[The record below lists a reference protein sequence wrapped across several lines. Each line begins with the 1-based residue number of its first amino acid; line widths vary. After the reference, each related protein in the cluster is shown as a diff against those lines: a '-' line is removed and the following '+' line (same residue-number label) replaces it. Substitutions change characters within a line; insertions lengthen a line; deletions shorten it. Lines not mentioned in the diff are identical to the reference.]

1 MLFPRG
7 TEELI
12 ETLFKFVI
20 SLLTDDNYSRF
31 NFGDNVKVIEHLDR
45 AKGPLLSFEIVPP
58 PRGHSVKDIFEIV
71 EDLLPLRPSWIDV
84 TAHASHADLIEQPD
98 GSFLRRISKKRP
110 GTIGI
115 CGVIQNRFKIDTVAH
130 VLCLGFTKE
139 ETEDA
144 LIELQYLGVENVL
157 ALRGD
162 SPNYL
167 KKVLLNRSTNE
178 FASDLVEQLAELRQ
192 GHYMQKLE
200 DSQPID
206 FCVGVAGYPEKHIEA
221 PNLISDLKNLKKKV
235 DKGAHYIVS
244 QMFFDTDHFFKFSQQ
259 CRDLGIQVPIIP
271 GLKLLHLPT
280 QLKRIPKTFNVDL
293 PEDLTKE
300 ILANPKHTL
309 EIGQRHC
316 LKQCQTLLEQKVP
329 VLHFYVMNDAKHVM
343 RIIKKLGIV

>member
-1 MLFPRG
+1 M
-7 TEELI
+7 
-12 ETLFKFVI
+12 
-20 SLLTDDNYSRF
+20 
-31 NFGDNVKVIEHLDR
+31 KVIEHLSR
-45 AKGPLLSFEIVPP
+45 AQGPLLSFEIVPP
-58 PRGHSVKDIFEIV
+58 ARGKSVKDIIEIV

-84 TAHASHADLIEQPD
+84 TAHASHADLVEQGD
-98 GSFLRRISKKRP
+98 GSFHRRISRKRP

-130 VLCLGFTKE
+130 ILCLGFTKE

-162 SPNYL
+162 SPNFE
-167 KKVLLNRSTNE
+167 KRISSNRSTNNN
-178 FASDLVEQLAELRQ
+178 AADLVEQLTELRK
-192 GHYMQKLE
+192 GHYMQELE
-200 DSQPID
+200 GSNPID

-221 PNLISDLKNLKKKV
+221 PNMATDLKYLKEKV
-235 DKGAHYIVS
+235 DMGAHYIVS
-244 QMFFDTDHFFKFSQQ
+244 QMFFETRHYLKFRED
-259 CRDLGIQVPIIP
+259 CKAMGINVPVVP
-271 GLKLLHLPT
+271 GLKLIHLPT

-316 LKQCQTLLEQKVP
+316 LRQCRELLENGAP
-329 VLHFYVMNDAKHVM
+329 VLHFYVMNDAKHVVQV
-343 RIIKKLGIV
+343 IKQLGL

>member
-1 MLFPRG
+1 M
-7 TEELI
+7 
-12 ETLFKFVI
+12 
-20 SLLTDDNYSRF
+20 
-31 NFGDNVKVIEHLDR
+31 KVTEHLSR

-58 PRGHSVKDIFEIV
+58 PRGKSVKDIIEIV
-71 EDLLPLRPSWIDV
+71 EDLLPLNPSWIDV
-84 TAHASHADLIEQPD
+84 TAHASHADLLEQND
-98 GSFLRRISKKRP
+98 GSFQRCISRKRP

-130 VLCLGFTKE
+130 ILCLGFTKE

-162 SPNYL
+162 YPNFE
-167 KKVLLNRSTNE
+167 KRVSSNRSINNY
-178 FASDLVEQLAELRQ
+178 AADLVEQLSDLRKGQ
-192 GHYMQKLE
+192 YMQELE
-200 DSQPID
+200 NSHPMD

-221 PNLISDLKNLKKKV
+221 PNLMTDLKYLKEKV

-244 QMFFDTDHFFKFSQQ
+244 QMFFETRHFVNFREECKQN
-259 CRDLGIQVPIIP
+259 GISVPLLP
-271 GLKLLHLPT
+271 GLKLIHAPT

-293 PEDLTKE
+293 PEELTKE

-316 LKQCQTLLEQKVP
+316 LKQCQELLENGAP
-329 VLHFYVMNDAKHVM
+329 VLHFYVMNDAKHVVKV
-343 RIIKKLGIV
+343 IKQLGL